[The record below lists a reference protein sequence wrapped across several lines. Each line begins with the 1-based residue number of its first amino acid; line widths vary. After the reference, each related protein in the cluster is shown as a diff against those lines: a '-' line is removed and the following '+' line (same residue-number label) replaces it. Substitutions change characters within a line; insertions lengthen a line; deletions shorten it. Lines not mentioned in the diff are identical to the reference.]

1 MSGFLRMKI
10 LNLLIWLRYY
20 EQYIC
25 TVKHEEIIIRVQ
37 WKVYTFY
44 DLAVGISTI
53 RFEICMKQKK
63 RKRRKKSLLGEET
76 ESLVLRFLRSLFHKG
91 WTMLQENEKRKK
103 VSFASFLSFY
113 FSAKEKALLLL
124 LLAYSRLLTT
134 FPRSQGPFKCLHFF
148 LDIQY
153 VKDCTHNDA

>member
-1 MSGFLRMKI
+1 
-10 LNLLIWLRYY
+10 
-20 EQYIC
+20 
-25 TVKHEEIIIRVQ
+25 
-37 WKVYTFY
+37 
-44 DLAVGISTI
+44 
-53 RFEICMKQKK
+53 
-63 RKRRKKSLLGEET
+63 
-76 ESLVLRFLRSLFHKG
+76 
-91 WTMLQENEKRKK
+91 MLQENEKRKK

-153 VKDCTHNDA
+153 VRIMTHNVSATQIDFLLGSFY